1 MIRIGLALLALTSC
15 TATPAANQANASPT
29 AEADGVR
36 VIQLADDL
44 REISGL
50 AVAGPTSLF
59 AHDDEQA
66 VVREISVQEGRILRS
81 IRFGERGDYEG
92 IAADGNRIFVITSE
106 GRLSSFVAGPDGAT
120 VTPETVDTGAGEQ
133 CEIEGLSLAP
143 TPGRLLILCKEI
155 QGRGNR
161 GRLLILA
168 WDIAARQLV
177 RQPFVDAD
185 LSETLGENRRG
196 FAPSGMD
203 WDASRRRLVIVSAR
217 NRLLLELDEN
227 GRPTSQRVLDEL
239 RHPQAEGVAVMPNG
253 ALVISDE
260 AGDSGGPGRL
270 TVYPT
275 AGSSRRL
282 CDPGESRGKQS
293 RLDCRVAF
301 GSSQ

>member
-1 MIRIGLALLALTSC
+1 M
-15 TATPAANQANASPT
+15 
-29 AEADGVR
+29 
-36 VIQLADDL
+36 
-44 REISGL
+44 
-50 AVAGPTSLF
+50 
-59 AHDDEQA
+59 
-66 VVREISVQEGRILRS
+66 VREVSIEDGRILRS
-81 IRFGERGDYEG
+81 LRFGERGDYEG

-106 GRLSSFVAGPDGAT
+106 GRLSSFAAGPDGAT

-143 TPGRLLILCKEI
+143 QPGRLLILCKEI
-155 QGRGNR
+155 SGRGNR

-185 LSETLGENRRG
+185 LEEALGENRRG
-196 FAPSGMD
+196 FAPSGID
-203 WDASRRRLVIVSAR
+203 WDASRRRIVIVSAR

-227 GRPTSQRVLDEL
+227 GRVTSQRVLDEL

-275 AGSSRRL
+275 AG
-282 CDPGESRGKQS
+282 
-293 RLDCRVAF
+293 
-301 GSSQ
+301 